1 MMSEIGDA
9 VARVRPAAANAAA
22 ANAAPEAI
30 AAPCG
35 AML

>member
-9 VARVRPAAANAAA
+9 VARVRPATASVTANAS
-22 ANAAPEAI
+22 PEAI

>member
-9 VARVRPAAANAAA
+9 VARVKPAAASVTA
-22 ANAAPEAI
+22 ANASPEAI
-30 AAPCG
+30 AAPRG